1 MIRPSDPHP
10 CAKLAISVATAEARP
25 VIGGQPQPAE
35 DLVRTLLQTAA
46 DGGVSRVA
54 VRPGGEAERQLGQA
68 WPFPSPFSV
77 SVRTLP
83 ISEGLDRVE
92 ARARRSL
99 ERMGLP
105 RGDVL
110 MVQAADDLAGSE
122 GRALWDRCQALKARG
137 LFKRVG
143 LKLAMDDGPA
153 LMARRFLPD
162 VVEIPCGLLDQRAE
176 RAGVLAELAELGCEV
191 RVSGVFARGLLFG
204 PREAMGFEAPD
215 SQTRAAVSRVR
226 LRLAEARLDPMQAAL
241 AYALGLEHV
250 SVVLIGAR
258 SAAELRAVMAAA
270 GQPAPQ
276 IDWGAFS
283 LTEAPTAR
291 RVSSAA

>member
-1 MIRPSDPHP
+1 MIRPSNFHP
-10 CAKLAISVATAEARP
+10 CAKLAISIATAEARP
-25 VIGGQPQPAE
+25 VLGGQPQAAE
-35 DLVRTLLQTAA
+35 DQVRALLQTGS
-46 DGGVSRVA
+46 DMGINRVA
-54 VRPGGEAERQLGQA
+54 VRPTGEAERQLGQA

-77 SVRTLP
+77 SVRTVP
-83 ISEGLDRVE
+83 IAEGVDRVE
-92 ARARRSL
+92 ARVRRSL

-110 MVQAADDLAGSE
+110 MVQSAEDLAGSE

-143 LKLAMDDGPA
+143 LVLGMDDGPG

-162 VVEIPCGLLDQRAE
+162 VVEIGCGLLDQRAE
-176 RAGVLAELAELGCEV
+176 QAGVLADLAGLGCEV
-191 RVSGVFARGLLFG
+191 RVSGIFAKGLLFG

-215 SQTRAAVSRVR
+215 SQTRAAVSRAR

-241 AYALGLEHV
+241 SYALSLESV
-250 SVVLIGAR
+250 SAVMVGVR
-258 SAAELRAVMAAA
+258 SAAELRAVVAAA
-270 GQPAPQ
+270 GQPAPR

-283 LTEAPTAR
+283 LHAASPAR
-291 RVSSAA
+291 RISSAA